1 MDRQCLKN
9 ISVNDFKWVKKLS
22 ECNSIE
28 FNEGFMKGYD
38 EDSNKGY
45 IFLKQMLNI
54 QKIV

>member
-1 MDRQCLKN
+1 METICMDRQCLKN

-45 IFLKQMLNI
+45 IFLK
-54 QKIV
+54 